1 MLVPSMMTVKIGVI
15 EVVVGMKMTVIV
27 IDFMEMRMTLDVT
40 ILESLGECPSYFG
53 LCSYSV

>member
-1 MLVPSMMTVKIGVI
+1 MLVPSMLIGVI